1 MEEHF
6 RMNVEKKLF
15 VKAPEQEDYEL
26 TPATRLL
33 EKRREMLEVENGLN
47 QQKDE
52 FSMTIDSLKQRR
64 EELSR
69 KEGQL
74 KDSLLKFDKFL
85 KENNAKR
92 TRAIRKSLEE
102 KKLKE
107 AKEEELIY
115 LKNDLTRLAGIRNKQ
130 VVATEKSI
138 LEFRFMSRFDVSKV
152 FGRSL
157 VKYRRRVWRNQGYYC
172 KV

>member
-1 MEEHF
+1 MSFALSNMEEHF

-26 TPATRLL
+26 TPATRML
-33 EKRREMLEVENGLN
+33 EKKREMLEVENGLN

-69 KEGQL
+69 KESQL
-74 KDSLLKFDKFL
+74 KESLIKFDKFL

-92 TRAIRKSLEE
+92 TRAVRKSLEE
-102 KKLKE
+102 RKAKD
-107 AKEEELIY
+107 AKEEELNH
-115 LKNDLTRLAGIRNKQ
+115 LKDDLTRLNGVRNKQ
-130 VVATEKSI
+130 VVATEKSSFTTLI
-138 LEFRFMSRFDVSKV
+138 FRFSISKIL
-152 FGRSL
+152 GRCF
-157 VKYRRRVWRNQGYYC
+157 RRYW
-172 KV
+172 